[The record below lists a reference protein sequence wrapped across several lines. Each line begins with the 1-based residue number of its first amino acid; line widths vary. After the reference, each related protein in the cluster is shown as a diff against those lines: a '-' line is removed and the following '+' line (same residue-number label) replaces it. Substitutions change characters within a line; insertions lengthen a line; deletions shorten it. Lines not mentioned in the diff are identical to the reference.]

1 MDIGAYLREQTNPG
15 ITKRHKCMH
24 SLCLQVAQ
32 LVLLLV
38 DTTIQNCVNS
48 SVYDIVIKDL
58 NPLGIRFDSDFRIMH
73 FVPDSEGR
81 PRTIEAT
88 RIASIGDHL
97 ISVQGMLLKELS
109 FQEGLNMIRSNSLP
123 KMLRF
128 EASEA
133 RCQFDQHDS
142 DVSKIDYI
150 VRV

>member
-1 MDIGAYLREQTNPG
+1 
-15 ITKRHKCMH
+15 MH

-97 ISVQGMLLKELS
+97 VSVQGILLKELS